1 MTALWI
7 LLGIL
12 AFFVILFSIPI
23 HVIVEA
29 DSSLNAKV
37 YARVLFIKYALFP
50 MQKRKKKPKKAK
62 KSGKKA
68 VPKPKKQAKA
78 TPKPK
83 PKRDIIGLVKLI
95 LKLVSAV
102 LKKFPRH
109 FRVRVLRYEISVGTK
124 DAAKTAMVYGAVTGL
139 SANLFELLKKG
150 TRFRIGRKA
159 PVGVYANFIGEKTEA
174 YICLDISLTITDA
187 LHMVMAA
194 GLAFVKAKMTAKSKP
209 QKNANPQATQ
219 NEQSKK

>member
-37 YARVLFIKYALFP
+37 YARLLFIRYALFP
-50 MQKRKKKPKKAK
+50 MQKRKKKTKKAK

-68 VPKPKKQAKA
+68 APKPKKQAKTA
-78 TPKPK
+78 SPKPK

-139 SANLFELLKKG
+139 SANLFELLRKG

-159 PVGVYANFIGEKTEA
+159 SVGVYANFIGEKTEA
-174 YICLDISLTITDA
+174 YICLDFSLTIMDA

-194 GLAFVKAKMTAKSKP
+194 GLAFVKAKMTAKPKTP
-209 QKNANPQATQ
+209 KTPAPQ